1 MKERLDKIVSIL
13 SDYLT
18 KNEIKCMV
26 LGISG
31 GIDSTVCA
39 AICHE
44 VFNKTGIKLLGYSLM
59 CNTNESDERSAAI
72 LAGEFCN
79 EFKNIDINSWYEFS
93 KNFMEIAS
101 KTDTTDLARGNIK
114 ARLRMNFLYN
124 VAGCKKGIVIDTG
137 NLTEYY
143 TGFWTIHGDVGDI
156 SPIGKL
162 WKSEVYELAEYLKDH
177 YYSLSKKISPYPL
190 HKKAYQALSESI
202 SLTPTDGNGVSKG
215 GDLEQIAP
223 GYTYEQVDRVLKAW
237 LELGNDGERAYLRGE
252 PVMLFDDIDKD
263 TVKRIIDRVIST
275 RYKRGIILTL

>member
-18 KNEIKCMV
+18 KNKIKCMV

-44 VFNKTGIKLLGYSLM
+44 VFNKTGIELLGYSLM

-79 EFKNIDINSWYEFS
+79 KFENIDINSWYEFS

-101 KTDTTDLARGNIK
+101 KTETTDLARGNIK

-162 WKSEVYELAEYLKDH
+162 WKSEVYKLAEYLRDH
-177 YYSLSKKISPYPL
+177 HYLQPL
-190 HKKAYQALSESI
+190 NNKACQALSKSI

-223 GYTYEQVDRVLKAW
+223 GHTYEQVDRVLKAW
-237 LELGNDGERAYLRGE
+237 LKLGNDGERAYLRGE
-252 PVMLFDDIDKD
+252 PVMLF
-263 TVKRIIDRVIST
+263 
-275 RYKRGIILTL
+275 

>member
-18 KNEIKCMV
+18 RNEIKCMV

-44 VFNKTGIKLLGYSLM
+44 VFNKTGIELLGYSLM

-79 EFKNIDINSWYEFS
+79 EFENIDINSWYEFS

-101 KTDTTDLARGNIK
+101 KTETTDLARGNIK

-162 WKSEVYELAEYLKDH
+162 WKSEVYKLAEYLRDH
-177 YYSLSKKISPYPL
+177 HYLQPL
-190 HKKAYQALSESI
+190 NNKAYQALSKSI

-223 GYTYEQVDRVLKAW
+223 GHTYEQVDRVLKAW
-237 LELGNDGERAYLRGE
+237 LKLGNDGERAYLRGE
-252 PVMLFDDIDKD
+252 PVMLFNDIDKE
-263 TVKRIIDRVIST
+263 TVKKIIDRVIAT
-275 RYKRGIILTL
+275 EYKRGLILTL

>member
-1 MKERLDKIVSIL
+1 MKEKLDKIVSIL

-18 KNEIKCMV
+18 RNEIKCMV

-44 VFNKTGIKLLGYSLM
+44 VFNKTGIELLGYSLM
-59 CNTNESDERSAAI
+59 CNTNESDERSAAM

-79 EFKNIDINSWYEFS
+79 KFENIDINSWYEFS

-101 KTDTTDLARGNIK
+101 KTETTDLARGNIK

-162 WKSEVYELAEYLKDH
+162 WKSEVYELAEYIKDY
-177 YYSLSKKISPYPL
+177 YYSQSPN
-190 HKKAYQALSESI
+190 KKAYRALSKSI

-223 GYTYEQVDRVLKAW
+223 GHTYEQVDRVLKAW
-237 LELGNDGERAYLRGE
+237 LELGSDGERAYLRGE
-252 PVMLFDDIDKD
+252 PVMLFNDINKE
-263 TVKRIIDRVIST
+263 TVKKIIDRVIAT
-275 RYKRGIILTL
+275 EYKRGLILTL